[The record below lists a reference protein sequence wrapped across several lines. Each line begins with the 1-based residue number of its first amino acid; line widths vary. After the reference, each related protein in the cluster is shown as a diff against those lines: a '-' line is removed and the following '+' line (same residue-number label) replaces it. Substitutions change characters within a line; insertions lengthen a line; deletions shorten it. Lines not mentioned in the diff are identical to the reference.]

1 MPVEAA
7 SMPDPGDD
15 LIARVV
21 GGPDRTWFYWTG
33 RESLRETERA
43 LGLAGRSLDSFQSI
57 LDFGCGCGRMLL
69 WLEELGQRTKLHGT
83 DVDPEAIE
91 WARAHIPYCSFS
103 VNDADPPLPYP
114 DGAFDLVYNHSVFTH
129 IDERRQDAWL
139 AELRRVVRP
148 GGFLILTT
156 HGEQAVQHEEVRN
169 ALEPGARNAIENQ
182 GIVFFDQRYPADY
195 ALPSWYQVTYH
206 APWYVFEHWA
216 KWFAIRAYLPGGALE
231 IQDQVLLE
239 RTDEIWPRT
248 PLKARPGA
256 IQPARQRTPE
266 VQAAARVRALRGA
279 VGTSPKR
286 FGAVGDMA
294 RCVLLRLIRPY
305 TFHQDRVV
313 DELAGTIETL
323 AGTLDA
329 HSERLIAL
337 ERQRLGKP

>member
-1 MPVEAA
+1 
-7 SMPDPGDD
+7 MPDPGDD

-33 RESLRETERA
+33 RESLRETEQA
-43 LGLAGRSLDSFQSI
+43 LAAVGRSLDSFESI

-69 WLEELGQRTKLHGT
+69 WLEDLGRRSKLHGT
-83 DVDPEAIE
+83 DIDPEAIE

-148 GGFLILTT
+148 GGFLVLTT
-156 HGEQAVQHEEVRN
+156 HGERAVAHEEARN
-169 ALEPGARNAIENQ
+169 AMEPGARDAIESQ

-206 APWYVFEHWA
+206 APWYVFQHWA
-216 KWFAIRAYLPGGALE
+216 KWFAIRAYLPGGALDV
-231 IQDQVLLE
+231 QDQVVLE
-239 RTDEIWPRT
+239 RTDEPWPRT

-256 IQPARQRTPE
+256 IQSVGPPGREGPA
-266 VQAAARVRALRGA
+266 VARVRALRTG
-279 VGTSPKR
+279 VGMSR
-286 FGAVGDMA
+286 RRLGAVGDVA
-294 RCVLLRLIRPY
+294 RQALLRLIRPY
-305 TFHQDRVV
+305 TFHEDRVD
-313 DELAGTIETL
+313 DELAHMIDGL
-323 AGTLDA
+323 AGTVDA
-329 HSERLIAL
+329 HSERLTEL
-337 ERQRLGKP
+337 ERQRPAGP